1 MVKDFISLLDFSS
14 PEIHRMLRLA
24 HELKT
29 LQKKSLPHRWLRGKT
44 QALIFEKPSL
54 RTKMT
59 FQIGMFHL
67 GGETL
72 VMDMKLGE
80 REAVPD
86 VAKNLERWVDLIV
99 ARVYDHRDLICLAQN
114 ARIPVINAL
123 SNLLHPCQIMAD
135 IMTLQEKMGENF
147 DNCTIAFVGDGNN
160 VFHSWAEALYHF
172 NFSLRL
178 VCPEGYTGD
187 VNLVQSIKQKVG
199 ERLLI
204 FHDIKEGVKNVDV
217 VYTDV
222 WASMGQEHEMEKR
235 EKIFAPYQVNKEL
248 MSLAKPN
255 AFFMH
260 CLPAHRGMEVTSE
273 VIDSSQSVVYDQ
285 AENRLHIQKAIMV
298 TLLGYNPININ

>member
-1 MVKDFISLLDFSS
+1 MVKDFISLLDFSTT
-14 PEIHRMLRLA
+14 EIHRMLTLA

-29 LQKKSLPHRWLRGKT
+29 LQKKGLPHRWLRGKT

-67 GGETL
+67 GGETF

-80 REAVPD
+80 RESVPD

-99 ARVYDHRDLICLAQN
+99 ARVYDHNDLICLAQN
-114 ARIPVINAL
+114 AKIPVINAL
-123 SNLLHPCQIMAD
+123 SNYLHPCQIMAD
-135 IMTLQEKMGENF
+135 IMTLQEKMGDKL

-160 VFHSWAEALYHF
+160 VFNSWAESLVHF
-172 NFSLRL
+172 NFYLRL
-178 VCPEGYTGD
+178 VCPEGYSGD
-187 VNLVQSIKQKVG
+187 ANLVKQVKQKVG
-199 ERLLI
+199 ERLQI
-204 FHDIKEGVKNVDV
+204 THDVKEGVKNVDV

-235 EKIFAPYQVNKEL
+235 KKIFAPYQVNKEL
-248 MSLAKPN
+248 MARAK
-255 AFFMH
+255 AGAYFMH
-260 CLPAHRGMEVTSE
+260 CLPAHRGLEVTPD
-273 VIDSSQSVVYDQ
+273 VIDSTQSIVYDQ

-298 TLLGYNPININ
+298 TLLGYNPINSE